1 MAEKVVITLPLPEAA
16 LIMLRERFE
25 LLAWSE
31 QTAIPTTVLQ
41 DWVGK
46 ADAIL
51 CSVGNPVTAQTI
63 ARAVHGLKVISTIS
77 VGVDHIDTGAA
88 TQAGIPVGHTP
99 DVLTDSTADMALA
112 LMLSCTRR
120 IPEADRFVRSGQWS
134 GAWSP
139 GMFLGQDLSRSTVG
153 IIGLGPIGLAVAK
166 RVLGFG
172 ARVIAWNRTPKEVAG
187 IKMVELDTLF
197 EDSDIVSIHAA
208 MTAETEH
215 LVSAK
220 RLAMLKDGAIV
231 INTAR
236 GGLVDEP
243 ALIQELVTGRLSA
256 GLDVFAQEPLPVD
269 SPLMALENV
278 VLVPH
283 LGSAT
288 AATRQAM
295 LERALSNLLAGLS
308 GSPLPYCVNPEVYT
322 RT

>member
-41 DWVGK
+41 DWVGE

-63 ARAVHGLKVISTIS
+63 ARAAHGLKVISTIS

-120 IPEADRFVRSGQWS
+120 IPEVDRFVRSGQWS

-139 GMFLGQDLSRSTVG
+139 GMFLGKDLSRSTVG

-269 SPLMALENV
+269 SPLMTLENV

>member
-1 MAEKVVITLPLPEAA
+1 MAKKVVITLPLPDEALA
-16 LIMLRERFE
+16 VLRERYE
-25 LLAWSE
+25 LLAWTD
-31 QTAIPTTVLQ
+31 QGAIPTTVLQ
-41 DWVGK
+41 DWVQE

-51 CSVGNPVTAQTI
+51 CSVGNPITAQTI
-63 ARAVHGLKVISTIS
+63 ACATHGLRVISTIS
-77 VGVDHIDTGAA
+77 VGVDHIDVAA
-88 TQAGIPVGHTP
+88 ASQAGIPVGHTP

-120 IPEADRFVRSGQWS
+120 IPEVDRFVRSGQWR

-139 GMFLGQDLSRSTVG
+139 NMLLGRDLSRSTVG

-172 ARVIAWNRTPKEVAG
+172 ARVVAWNRTPKEVTG
-187 IKMVELDTLF
+187 IEMVDLDTLF
-197 EDSDIVSIHAA
+197 ARSDLVSVHAA
-208 MTAETEH
+208 MTADTHH

-220 RLAMLKDGAIV
+220 RLAKLKDGAIV

-236 GGLVDEP
+236 GGLIDES
-243 ALIQELVTGRLSA
+243 ALIRELVSGRLSA
-256 GLDVFAQEPLPVD
+256 GLDVFDQEPLPVD
-269 SPLMALENV
+269 SPLLSLENV

-295 LERALSNLLAGLS
+295 LERALANLASGLS
-308 GSPLPYCVNPEVYT
+308 GSALPYCANPEVYS
-322 RT
+322 